1 MPGLCLQSV
10 KNHQKGGSV
19 NASRATTCCTF
30 RNMGLLGYVTVLNQA
45 TLDTCTGELQLA
57 E

>member
-19 NASRATTCCTF
+19 NASHATTYCTF

-45 TLDTCTGELQLA
+45 TLDTCTCELQLA